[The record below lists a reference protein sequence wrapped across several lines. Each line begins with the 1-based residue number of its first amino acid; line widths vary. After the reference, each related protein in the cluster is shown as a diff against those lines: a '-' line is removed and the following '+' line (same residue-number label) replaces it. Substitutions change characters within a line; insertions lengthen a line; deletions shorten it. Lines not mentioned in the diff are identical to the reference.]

1 MGMRPLKRYTTV
13 VDAQKVA
20 QRWYQQAVHDLEM
33 ARRNLTVEGYDVA
46 AFLAHQAV
54 EKLLKAA
61 FAFEGRPDCCCENSD
76 CRKRACLFRAAL
88 GDAMINDPLVQQ
100 FVQCALPT
108 LVARLQPERVILFGS
123 RARGEARGDSDLDI
137 IVVAQAFEGALFLKR
152 MPMTLRMVRFP
163 RHVDFLCYTPA
174 EFEQVQRT
182 SAIVHQAVQEGV
194 VLYDAKT
201 PLAAR

>member
-1 MGMRPLKRYTTV
+1 
-13 VDAQKVA
+13 
-20 QRWYQQAVHDLEM
+20 
-33 ARRNLTVEGYDVA
+33 
-46 AFLAHQAV
+46 
-54 EKLLKAA
+54 
-61 FAFEGRPDCCCENSD
+61 
-76 CRKRACLFRAAL
+76 
-88 GDAMINDPLVQQ
+88 MISDPLVQQ

-108 LVARLQPERVILFGS
+108 LVARLRPERVILFGS

-137 IVVAQAFEGALFLKR
+137 IVVAQAFEGVPFLKR
-152 MPMTLRMVRFP
+152 MPMVLRMVRFP